1 MKTVREKWVSP
12 LPYCFYQ
19 SFYSVYYQLIS
30 YIVIFQTFYCSFLQ
44 YFNYDLQGKLVVR
57 VPRYRSHHRY
67 GDTGYS
73 WCSNLSFDLEGN
85 KNQVRDV
92 LFYSPPFKLLCMH
105 IYIQMREKA
114 ATCPCFRVVQALVT
128 LPHLFWYIIFQ
139 ERSYR

>member
-57 VPRYRSHHRY
+57 VPRYLSHHRY
-67 GDTGYS
+67 RDTRYP

-92 LFYSPPFKLLCMH
+92 LFYSLPFKLLCMH
-105 IYIQMREKA
+105 TYIQMRE
-114 ATCPCFRVVQALVT
+114 RRQHDALHT
-128 LPHLFWYIIFQ
+128 SLA
-139 ERSYR
+139 SG